1 MDGKGVG
8 GGSGPPGWPPT
19 LRSQVPFQPRPYPL
33 TSERHRARL
42 RGAGGDIPIAP
53 GQRRP
58 TRLLTHVSTPA
69 RRPSGHPRSPIAE
82 DGRRLRNRRLLD
94 GVDPTCVRC
103 HVLVLGCPG
112 PTGFRL
118 RAERPCFCCP
128 VPYHKP
134 SDPYAPVCVAHAV
147 GGPSGGL
154 HSPPPRPVPNSLRA
168 PGAPLRQLLTTLSHA
183 LHFGALPA
191 VPLVRGE

>member
-19 LRSQVPFQPRPYPL
+19 LRSQVPFQPCPYPL

-42 RGAGGDIPIAP
+42 RGGGGHSHTP
-53 GQRRP
+53 GP
-58 TRLLTHVSTPA
+58 TPPDPPPDPRFHACTPA
-69 RRPSGHPRSPIAE
+69 FWSPSEPHRRGRSP
-82 DGRRLRNRRLLD
+82 LRNRRLLD
-94 GVDPTCVRC
+94 GVDPTCFRC

-134 SDPYAPVCVAHAV
+134 GDPYAPVCVAHSV

-191 VPLVRGE
+191 VPPVRGE